1 MMTSDGFNAPAPCE
15 ENLLLAI
22 DVGNTN
28 ITFGVFDGEKIEH
41 QWRIHTNRVK
51 TSDEYGIEL
60 KQILMHFGYAR
71 NCIKDVIISSVVP
84 DLVYQMTA
92 MSVRYLKKKPMIV
105 GSHTKTGIN
114 IKVDNPKEL
123 GSDRVVNAV
132 GAYALYGGPVL
143 IIDLGT
149 AIKHDVVTAKG
160 EYLGGTIAPGIGIAM
175 DALFSRTSK
184 LPKIELSKPE
194 HVIGRN
200 TIEAMRSGIVNGYLG
215 LIDHLTLEVIQELT
229 SRGMER
235 PKVVATGGFSS
246 LIISSSSFVD
256 VVNRDLTLQ
265 GLRIVYER
273 TIKSEKNG

>member
-1 MMTSDGFNAPAPCE
+1 MMTSDGFDQLTPCE
-15 ENLLLAI
+15 ETYLLAI

-28 ITFGVFDGEKIEH
+28 ITFGVFDGDKIEH
-41 QWRIHTNRVK
+41 QWRMQTNRLK

-60 KQILMHFGYAR
+60 KQILMHFGFAR
-71 NCIKDVIISSVVP
+71 NCIKDVILSSVVP
-84 DLVYQMTA
+84 DLVHQMTA
-92 MSVRYLKKKPMIV
+92 MSVRYLKKTPMIV
-105 GSHTKTGIN
+105 GTRTKTGIN

-132 GAYALYGGPVL
+132 GAYALYGGPVV

-149 AIKHDVVTAKG
+149 AIKHDVVTANG

-175 DALFSRTSK
+175 DALFSQTSK

-200 TIEAMRSGIVNGYLG
+200 TVEAMRSGIVNGYLG
-215 LIDHLTLEVIQELT
+215 LIDHLTLEVSRELQAM
-229 SRGMER
+229 GMPK

-246 LIISSSSFVD
+246 LIISNSPYVD